1 MRFYVLVDTSGSMVG
16 AKIGSLNDAMSNIV
30 VELKQISS
38 STNQGIT
45 LSVLSFGK
53 ETKWMHNQSVDVE
66 DFTWNRL
73 SAGGMTPLG
82 KACIE
87 LERDL
92 KSDTKE
98 SDENIFIILLS
109 DGSPTDDF
117 EEGIETLSA
126 NQKFKSSTRFAVAI
140 GDNANIPILS
150 RFVELDSHLYI
161 QNRVDEL
168 LDTLQNII
176 CNIKTTAPITYST
189 GNVEDDDEWA

>member
-126 NQKFKSSTRFAVAI
+126 NQKFKSSARFAVAI

>member
-1 MRFYVLVDTSGSMVG
+1 MRFYVLVDTSGSMEG
-16 AKIGSLNDAMSNIV
+16 AKIGALNDAMSNIV
-30 VELKQISS
+30 AELKQISC
-38 STNQGIT
+38 STNQSIT

-53 ETKWMHNQSVDVE
+53 ETKWMYNQSVNVD

-92 KSDTKE
+92 KSDTNKP
-98 SDENIFIILLS
+98 DDNTFVILVS
-109 DGSPTDDF
+109 DGCPTDDF
-117 EEGIETLSA
+117 EEGIEVLLA
-126 NQKFKSSTRFAVAI
+126 NHNFINSTRFAIAI
-140 GDNANIPILS
+140 GENADIPVLS

-176 CNIKTTAPITYST
+176 CNIRTTAPITYSKE
-189 GNVEDDDEWA
+189 NEEDDEWA

>member
-126 NQKFKSSTRFAVAI
+126 NQKFKSSARFAVAI
-140 GDNANIPILS
+140 GDNADIPILS